1 MNTIN
6 DLNSPGNV
14 SYNQQSSYAI
24 VYGNSA
30 GNVSVNTDKYYFHTV
45 QKQVPLTS
53 ITNAVRDVLVDWS
66 FTNTPVANVVY
77 TGPLSNIGV
86 QQVAPQT
93 WRMYGV
99 RTVSLYN
106 EAFAN
111 TVVWD
116 NGTAN
121 TYTYSTLIQDQLG
134 NNRSFSTAVNVRAAP
149 TLAVSGPV
157 IYNED
162 TTANITVPSV
172 SGNANTTAI
181 YTLTTTIPNLY
192 SGNVANT
199 TTSGTQVKLVG
210 NIVSLNAQI
219 STGNLK
225 FNPAMDFT
233 SNVANQFGFALSTG
247 GTQLGTANANLQIG
261 NTHNEYSLTT
271 SYTYSTNGE
280 ILMVF
285 DILDLDPNVQ
295 NFTVSFTQN
304 TGNAGMFVVDDISQG
319 LGNPYT
325 ITSSRNDINSK
336 SVYFVPYPSTSN
348 NVGILYN
355 QSKLTTDGNVV
366 VQASNVQIIA
376 TCPSPTFGYTYGS
389 LQGSNQNDRAPVSF
403 VINETDARA
412 SSYTVLVGQTSPDPN
427 LSPGYFQSYSQ
438 SSTPPGN
445 VGWSSQ
451 VNQLSNVVAQI
462 VDTRAH
468 INDVWGNVSYK
479 NPGDGNVAGSGLN
492 YWPPSDQTANV
503 TLTISMVKN
512 NSLFGNI
519 AVPGTGNTSG
529 ITSTGNGIITHTTTS
544 VDGTWI
550 LPSGNTFSVNQDS
563 AVDLPITVDNRDRY
577 NLLSKTGTGDENPFG
592 GQYRYYLNNI
602 TPSGN
607 NLQGKFYRYNGTD
620 IGNITQVSPINP
632 TEWTVGATDYNQ
644 NTSNGLQWYVDPIP
658 QFNLPGDYTGLIYYP
673 PPNYVGNVQLS
684 VDIVKAR
691 YANGVISNVQVGNTI
706 ALTVTSNSTSPT
718 LFTGP
723 ANATIAAGNTH
734 FLSANIGDPVGRN
747 VLTLNGLPRT
757 DIANGVYHGQYI
769 TVVSIPDRTKGNI
782 FAITSGANVNL
793 SESTTIASNA
803 PFTNRYFTGN
813 VLNGAQLAFRSNGNT
828 GNVVLNITVTRTAPD
843 SPNTVI
849 GTSNTTITI
858 T

>member
-6 DLNSPGNV
+6 DLNSAGNV

-30 GNVSVNTDKYYFHTV
+30 GNATVNTDKYYYHTV

-53 ITNAVRDVLVDWS
+53 ISNAVRDVLVDWS

-77 TGPLSNIGV
+77 IGPLSNIGV

-121 TYTYSTLIQDQLG
+121 TYTYSTLVQDQLG

-149 TLAVSGPV
+149 TLSVSGPV

-225 FNPAMDFT
+225 FNPSMDFT

-247 GTQLGTANANLQIG
+247 GTQLSTGTANLQIG

-295 NFTVSFTQN
+295 NFTVSFAQNVGN
-304 TGNAGMFVVDDISQG
+304 TGMFYVDDTPIG
-319 LGNPYT
+319 LGNAYT

-336 SVYFVPYPSTSN
+336 SVYFLPYPSTSN

-355 QSKLTTDGNVV
+355 QSKLTTDGNVI
-366 VQASNVQIIA
+366 VQASNVQITA
-376 TCPSPTFGYTYGS
+376 TCPSPSFGYVYDS
-389 LQGSNQNDRAPVSF
+389 LIGSNQNGRAPVDF
-403 VINETDARA
+403 VIYETDARA
-412 SSYTVLVGQTSPDPN
+412 TNYTVRVGQTSPDPT
-427 LSPGYFQSYSQ
+427 LSPGYFQSYSR
-438 SSTPPGN
+438 SSTSPGN

-451 VNQLSNVVAQI
+451 ISQLSNVVAEI

-512 NSLFGNI
+512 NSVFGNI
-519 AVPGTGNTSG
+519 AVPGTGNLSG
-529 ITSTGNGIITHTTTS
+529 ITSTGNGIITHTTTATY
-544 VDGTWI
+544 GTWI

-577 NLLSKTGTGDENPFG
+577 NLLSKVGSGTSEPFG
-592 GQYRYYLNNI
+592 GEYRYYLNNI
-602 TPSGN
+602 SPSGN
-607 NLQGKFYRYNGTD
+607 NLQGKFYRYSGTD
-620 IGNITQVSPINP
+620 IGNITAVSPINP
-632 TEWTVGATDYNQ
+632 TEWTVGATDYTQ
-644 NTSNGLQWYVDPIP
+644 DTSNGLQWYVDPIP

-684 VDIVKAR
+684 VDIVKSR
-691 YANGVISNVQVGNTI
+691 YVNGVISNVQVGNTI

-718 LFTGP
+718 LFTAP

-734 FLSANIGDPVGRN
+734 FLLANISDPVGRN
-747 VLTLNGLPRT
+747 VLTANGLPRT
-757 DIANGVYHGQYI
+757 DIANGRYHGTYSA
-769 TVVSIPDRTKGNI
+769 TVSIPDTTLGNI
-782 FAITSGANVNL
+782 FFITSGANTNTNTG
-793 SESTTIASNA
+793 TTLASNA
-803 PFTNRYFTGN
+803 PIINRYFSGN
-813 VLNGAQLAFRSNGNT
+813 VLAGTQLAFRSNGTT
-828 GNVVLNITVTRTAPD
+828 GNVVLTTTVTRTAPD

-849 GTSNTTITI
+849 STSNAIITI